1 MRLYDYIMDKVSRCI
16 ALAPFMCI
24 IVLVL
29 AICSCRSVKYVPVE
43 TVKHDSIYINKVQ
56 VDSVYHRDSIYV
68 VDKGDTVFLYKD
80 RYIYKYKDR
89 TDTVYVT
96 NTDSI
101 HVPYPVE
108 KELTLW
114 QQIKLE
120 LGGWALGF
128 MIIAILLIIGII
140 VYRYRK

>member
-1 MRLYDYIMDKVSRCI
+1 MKLYDYIMNKVGRCI
-16 ALAPFMCI
+16 TLAPFMCI

-29 AICSCRSVKYVPVE
+29 VCSCNSVKYVPVE

-89 TDTVYVT
+89 TDTLYVT
-96 NTDSI
+96 KTDSI
-101 HVPYPVE
+101 QVPYPVE
-108 KELTLW
+108 KELTRW
-114 QQIKLE
+114 QQFKVDF
-120 LGGWALGF
+120 GGWTVS
-128 MIIAILLIIGII
+128 IVVITVLIVFGRF
-140 VYRYRK
+140 VYKLKK